1 MPPAYSIAMKH
12 AWLPLAFL
20 IACFCGP
27 TALAEAPGSG
37 ELSFDSDGVPIHYV
51 VSGRVDAEPVVLIH
65 GFAGNVTDPW
75 SAISPSLE
83 KDYRVIALDC
93 RGHGRSGKPHEPE
106 KYGVEMV
113 RDVVRLLDHLKIN
126 DAHVVG
132 YSMGAVIAVNVAAR
146 FPERVRS
153 VTLGGSGLLGEE
165 RKEMMR
171 ELADSLE
178 HGHGLRPFLMVMIA
192 DKRKLTP
199 AFIQQVD
206 DVVLSANDP
215 KALAAV
221 VRGTMLPDEGLQ
233 LTDAQIAGITPPS
246 LALIGAEDPV
256 RSGVDDLQKLHP
268 STRVVVIAHS
278 DHMNAW
284 QKPEFLLEL
293 RRFLEAHRAGT
304 EAR

>member
-1 MPPAYSIAMKH
+1 MAMKH
-12 AWLPLAFL
+12 AWLPLALL
-20 IACFCGP
+20 IVCLTGL
-27 TALAEAPGSG
+27 TALAAPPTPG

-51 VSGRVDAEPVVLIH
+51 ISGLDEAEPVVLIH

-113 RDVVRLLDHLKIN
+113 RDVVRLLDHLNIKK
-126 DAHVVG
+126 AHVVG
-132 YSMGAVIAVNVAAR
+132 YSMGAVIALNVAAR
-146 FPERVRS
+146 FPERVLS
-153 VTLGGSGLLGEE
+153 VTLGGSGALGEN
-165 RKEMMR
+165 RKEMML

-178 HGHGLRPFLMVMIA
+178 QGRGLRPFLMVMIA

-199 AFIQQVD
+199 AFIKQVD

-221 VRGTMLPDEGLQ
+221 VRGAMLPDTGLK
-233 LTDAQIAGITPPS
+233 LTDAQIAGIAPPS

-256 RSGVDDLQKLHP
+256 RSGVDDMQKLHP
-268 STRVVVIAHS
+268 GTRVVVIAHS

-293 RRFLEAHRAGT
+293 RKFLEAHHAGK
-304 EAR
+304 

>member
-1 MPPAYSIAMKH
+1 MQIGRAYSIAMKR
-12 AWLPLAFL
+12 ARLAL
-20 IACFCGP
+20 VLVIVCFSRL
-27 TALAEAPGSG
+27 TASAAPPDPG

-51 VSGRVDAEPVVLIH
+51 VSGPGGAEPVVLIH

-113 RDVVRLLDHLKIN
+113 RDVVRLLDHLHIKK
-126 DAHVVG
+126 AHVVG

-146 FPERVRS
+146 FPDRVLS
-153 VTLGGSGLLGEE
+153 LTLGGSGALRENSE
-165 RKEMMR
+165 KMMR

-178 HGHGLRPFLMVMIA
+178 NGRGLRPFLMDMIA

-199 AFIQQVD
+199 AFIKMAD

-221 VRGTMLPDEGLQ
+221 VRGAMLPDTGLK

-268 STRVVVIAHS
+268 STSVVVIAHS

-293 RRFLEAHRAGT
+293 RKFLEAHRAGK
-304 EAR
+304 